1 MLRLD
6 GELADKRAGEGRD
19 NAALLAVAALQK
31 HFSELEEKLTALANL
46 PENDLAA
53 GAAELSRLFPED
65 SAILLFNAE
74 GVEAY
79 PPGRL
84 VYYPALA
91 PAAGS
96 PPEAFAEFEAAS
108 LLGDDSYVIETL
120 KKLSLSE
127 NTYVRAEALARLGGA
142 HRQTGRGREAEAV
155 YARLAGLGAVPAA
168 PPGIPAELVA
178 RAALLGL
185 LEESNE
191 RDRLAHEARALFSEL
206 HSGRW
211 RITYG
216 VYDDYYRNRVL
227 PALGA
232 EVPPIPDLNALVLS
246 EAALTLW
253 EQNGKAPSDRRQ
265 MLWIGDRPI
274 LVVERTASGRMA
286 ALAAGPEIIQSRWL
300 ADVRRDIEQNGARIV
315 LTDRED
321 RPVLGSVS
329 AAPDKTAV
337 RFGATTGLPWNL
349 YAVSID
355 GGADAVALRRR
366 QFVIVGVCAIA
377 VLVIGGSCLI
387 GHAVSRESAMARQ
400 QSEFVA
406 AVSHEFRAPLTV
418 LRQLSEVFVQ
428 DRVASEDV
436 RRQYYTVLDRES
448 GRLHRLVEGLL
459 KFGDPRHDKFGT
471 IDTAA
476 LLRSVVEEFSVEADR
491 RGYRIELN
499 AGDASLSV
507 RADREALSCVVWNLL
522 DNAVKY
528 SPGNNTVWV
537 ELSRMNGHV
546 AIRVRDEGAGIPRND
561 QRRIFK
567 KFVRGA
573 TARTLGVPGTG
584 IGLAVAHQ
592 IVKRHGGDIRL
603 QSEPGKGSTF
613 TVLLPLPPGE
623 GVA

>member
-1 MLRLD
+1 
-6 GELADKRAGEGRD
+6 
-19 NAALLAVAALQK
+19 
-31 HFSELEEKLTALANL
+31 
-46 PENDLAA
+46 
-53 GAAELSRLFPED
+53 
-65 SAILLFNAE
+65 
-74 GVEAY
+74 
-79 PPGRL
+79 
-84 VYYPALA
+84 
-91 PAAGS
+91 
-96 PPEAFAEFEAAS
+96 
-108 LLGDDSYVIETL
+108 
-120 KKLSLSE
+120 
-127 NTYVRAEALARLGGA
+127 
-142 HRQTGRGREAEAV
+142 
-155 YARLAGLGAVPAA
+155 
-168 PPGIPAELVA
+168 
-178 RAALLGL
+178 
-185 LEESNE
+185 
-191 RDRLAHEARALFSEL
+191 
-206 HSGRW
+206 
-211 RITYG
+211 
-216 VYDDYYRNRVL
+216 
-227 PALGA
+227 
-232 EVPPIPDLNALVLS
+232 
-246 EAALTLW
+246 
-253 EQNGKAPSDRRQ
+253 
-265 MLWIGDRPI
+265 
-274 LVVERTASGRMA
+274 
-286 ALAAGPEIIQSRWL
+286 
-300 ADVRRDIEQNGARIV
+300 
-315 LTDRED
+315 
-321 RPVLGSVS
+321 
-329 AAPDKTAV
+329 
-337 RFGATTGLPWNL
+337 
-349 YAVSID
+349 
-355 GGADAVALRRR
+355 
-366 QFVIVGVCAIA
+366 
-377 VLVIGGSCLI
+377 
-387 GHAVSRESAMARQ
+387 
-400 QSEFVA
+400 
-406 AVSHEFRAPLTV
+406 
-418 LRQLSEVFVQ
+418 LSEVFVQ